1 MKVRWTL
8 PAADQLR
15 EVYDFIA
22 ADNLTA
28 ARRTVERIRQ
38 AIRIA
43 SVMPLSGRPG
53 RTAGTRELIVPN
65 TPYIVAYK
73 IDSNHLHVL
82 AVWHGARLW
91 PESF

>member
-8 PAADQLR
+8 PAAGQLH
-15 EVYDFIA
+15 EIFDYIA
-22 ADNLTA
+22 AANLPA

-43 SVMPLSGRPG
+43 STLPSSGRPG
-53 RTAGTRELIVPN
+53 RVAGTRELIVPG
-65 TPYIVAYK
+65 TSYLVAYK
-73 IDSNHLHVL
+73 VDANFLHVL
-82 AVWHGARLW
+82 AIWHGARPW